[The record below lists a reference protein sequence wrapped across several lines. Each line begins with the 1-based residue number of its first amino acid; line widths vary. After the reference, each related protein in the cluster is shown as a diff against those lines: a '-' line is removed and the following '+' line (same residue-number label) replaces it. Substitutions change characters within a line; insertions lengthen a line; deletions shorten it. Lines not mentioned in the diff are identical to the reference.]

1 MKYKLNPAI
10 GKITSPVVLIM
21 DDKETEYS
29 DGKIAADNE
38 FDKNYLVD
46 SMFAKDNKIFVVLKE
61 NDMINNTNW
70 VGEEQVSFF

>member
-10 GKITSPVVLIM
+10 GKITSPVILSIG
-21 DDKETEYS
+21 DEKIEYPS
-29 DGKIAADNE
+29 GQSAVDSE

-46 SMFAKDNKIFVVLKE
+46 SLFAQDNKIIVILKE
-61 NDMINNTNW
+61 NKNINNTSW